1 MAFTRHFYPSYNFVF
16 TQCTGTVDDND
27 LRIHILSFQ
36 VESKGL
42 TFVRELLDF
51 RHLQKAD
58 KLTIQGLIEIS
69 ELERQRSEDR
79 DFRLALIVNQPLFT
93 QIAHIYAQ
101 IVTTKNLRTKIF
113 HDDIDGALSW
123 LGYEIPRKEQLK
135 KFIRKHRI

>member
-1 MAFTRHFYPSYNFVF
+1 MAFTRHFSPSYNFVY
-16 TQCTGTVDDND
+16 TQCTGMVDDND

-36 VESKGL
+36 LESKGL

-79 DFRLALIVNQPLFT
+79 DFGLALLANRPLFR
-93 QIAHIYAQ
+93 QIAQIYAQ
-101 IVTTKNLRTKIF
+101 IISTENLKTRIF
-113 HDDIDGALSW
+113 HDDMDHALSW
-123 LGYEIPRKEQLK
+123 LGYEDPKKERLK
-135 KFIRKHRI
+135 QFIRKHRI